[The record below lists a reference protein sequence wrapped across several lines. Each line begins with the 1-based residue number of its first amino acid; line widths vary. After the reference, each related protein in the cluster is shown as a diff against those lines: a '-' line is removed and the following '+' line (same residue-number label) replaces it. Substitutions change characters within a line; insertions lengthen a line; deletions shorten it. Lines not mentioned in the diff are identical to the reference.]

1 MIWMSLEEATT
12 LARKHVGDTI
22 GIAKTLKVNLGDDG
36 VIYFDGRSTPNIVS
50 NEDAE
55 ADVTLTC
62 SMKTFLGLLEGD
74 VNPQMAYMMGK
85 IKISGDM
92 GLALA
97 FAKALG

>member
-1 MIWMSLEEATT
+1 MSLEEATT

-22 GIAKTLKVNLGDDG
+22 GIAKTLKVDLGDDG
-36 VIYFDGRSTPNIVS
+36 VIYFDGRATPNTIS

-55 ADVTLTC
+55 ADVTMTC

-85 IKISGDM
+85 IRISGDM
-92 GLALA
+92 GTALA